1 MTSITSHQGNP
12 NQNYNDIQSFLS
24 ISRGGGEVWCQD
36 PHTKIRR
43 CTSLFIKWHTSIVSL
58 LHPQI
63 PHPWALHP
71 QIDQTQM
78 EFHGW
83 LNPQMWNPQI
93 QRAPLQHLTP
103 TAIQDAYYPEQKQK
117 THKIT
122 SIGKHVEKLE
132 LTYIADGNVK
142 WCYDG
147 KQIAIPQ
154 KIKYKITI

>member
-1 MTSITSHQGNP
+1 
-12 NQNYNDIQSFLS
+12 
-24 ISRGGGEVWCQD
+24 
-36 PHTKIRR
+36 
-43 CTSLFIKWHTSIVSL
+43 
-58 LHPQI
+58 
-63 PHPWALHP
+63 
-71 QIDQTQM
+71 M

-93 QRAPLQHLTP
+93 QGP
-103 TAIQDAYYPEQKQK
+103 TVALNTHSYLGCPIIQNKNKK

-132 LTYIADGNVK
+132 LAYIADGNVK